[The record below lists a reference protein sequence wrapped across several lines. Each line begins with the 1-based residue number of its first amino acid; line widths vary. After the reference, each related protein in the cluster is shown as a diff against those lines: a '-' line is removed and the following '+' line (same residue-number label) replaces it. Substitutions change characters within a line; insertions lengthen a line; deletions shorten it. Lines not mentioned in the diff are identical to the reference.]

1 MNYYVN
7 PDFTSIERI
16 FPLQKRYGYQRY
28 DLNENPEGLP
38 EEFVQKV
45 LGRVNSEFLPI
56 YPKPDRFTQKYTGFI
71 GVGFNNDMAIS
82 GSDMGIWYLF
92 ETFSIP
98 KSEVVTASP
107 TFEMYWVHWM
117 VSGPKS
123 IQNKKVLDKKNGRTL
138 NNGGL
143 VWN

>member
-82 GSDMGIWYLF
+82 GSDMGI
-92 ETFSIP
+92 
-98 KSEVVTASP
+98 
-107 TFEMYWVHWM
+107 
-117 VSGPKS
+117 
-123 IQNKKVLDKKNGRTL
+123 
-138 NNGGL
+138 
-143 VWN
+143 